1 MIVSIVTGGCGFIG
15 NYICKALIKSGH
27 YVICIDNLSSGN
39 LDNIREIEN
48 HQNFQMIRHDV
59 IDPLTI
65 DKNVDYIY
73 HLACP
78 ASPDKYQ
85 EDSLHTL
92 QTSIY
97 GTENM
102 LKLAKEKNAKLLFTS
117 TSEVYGNP
125 LVSPQNENYWG
136 NVNPIGKRSCYDE
149 GKRCAETIIMEYHK
163 KYEIPICIVRLFNTY
178 GPLLNKN
185 DGRVI
190 SNFICQALENK
201 NLTVYGNGSQTR
213 SFCYV
218 EDTVNAILL
227 LMEEN
232 EIGPFNIG
240 NPNEMTINQIAS
252 LIKEL
257 TGSDSKIHYLSLP
270 EDDPEQRRPCIE
282 KIKRFW
288 QPTTDIKEGLLKT
301 IDCFKHQ
308 QKL

>member
-59 IDPLTI
+59 IEPLTI
-65 DKNVDYIY
+65 NKNVNYIY

-92 QTSIY
+92 RTSIY

-163 KYEIPICIVRLFNTY
+163 KYKIPICIVRLFNTY
-178 GPLLNKN
+178 GPFLNKN

-201 NLTVYGNGSQTR
+201 NLTVYGDGSQTR

-218 EDTVNAILL
+218 EDTVNVILL

-257 TGSDSKIHYLSLP
+257 TESDSKIHYLSLP
-270 EDDPEQRRPCIE
+270 EDDPERRRPCIE

-301 IDCFKHQ
+301 IDYFKH
-308 QKL
+308 L

>member
-1 MIVSIVTGGCGFIG
+1 
-15 NYICKALIKSGH
+15 
-27 YVICIDNLSSGN
+27 
-39 LDNIREIEN
+39 
-48 HQNFQMIRHDV
+48 
-59 IDPLTI
+59 
-65 DKNVDYIY
+65 
-73 HLACP
+73 
-78 ASPDKYQ
+78 
-85 EDSLHTL
+85 
-92 QTSIY
+92 
-97 GTENM
+97 
-102 LKLAKEKNAKLLFTS
+102 
-117 TSEVYGNP
+117 
-125 LVSPQNENYWG
+125 
-136 NVNPIGKRSCYDE
+136 
-149 GKRCAETIIMEYHK
+149 MEYHK